1 MKIYGVSQ
9 SSGVERQLRIERGID
24 SVVLTLTDT
33 VGLFERGW
41 ISVPG
46 KHLVAAIMEPSPGG
60 SRIEG
65 LRQKGSGIMTLDVEV
80 RRNEVLLSVHPADA
94 ADIAVGL
101 DDLQDALE
109 GVINRV

>member
-60 SRIEG
+60 ARIESKEWI
-65 LRQKGSGIMTLDVEV
+65 L
-80 RRNEVLLSVHPADA
+80 
-94 ADIAVGL
+94 
-101 DDLQDALE
+101 
-109 GVINRV
+109 GVSREREDFRK